1 MNSDTA
7 FGTWLHDFAQRL
19 GTMAVDVLVFLA
31 VLVAALAVGWLI
43 RALLARVLRAVGF
56 DALADRSGAD
66 TTLRR
71 AGLARRPSDYVARFI
86 GMLAV
91 LVVALSGALS
101 LRIPGT
107 EMILAN
113 ALAFVPALLT
123 AVLIIVIGTMLA
135 EFAARGILIT
145 SVNAGWRG
153 ARLVSG
159 VTRLLVL
166 ALAVAMALDQLAV
179 ARAVVVATF
188 SIVLGGVV
196 LALALA
202 FGLGGRDI
210 AREYLKRYVVPPPET
225 RPGTEIDNQ

>member
-7 FGTWLHDFAQRL
+7 FGEWAREFGHRL
-19 GTMAVDVLVFLA
+19 GTIAVDVLSFLA
-31 VLVAALAVGWLI
+31 IFVAALIAGWLV
-43 RALLARVLRAVGF
+43 RLALSHLLRAVGF
-56 DALADRSGAD
+56 DTLADRSGAES
-66 TTLRR
+66 TLRR
-71 AGLARRPSDYVARFI
+71 SGLARKPSEYVARFI
-86 GMLAV
+86 GWLTVFA
-91 LVVALSGALS
+91 VALAGALS

-107 EMILAN
+107 ATILAN

-123 AVLIIVIGTMLA
+123 AVLIVVFGILLA
-135 EFAARGILIT
+135 EFAYRGVLIT
-145 SVNAGWRG
+145 AVNAGWRG

-166 ALAVAMALDQLAV
+166 ALSVAMALDHLAV
-179 ARAVVVATF
+179 ARSVVVATF

-210 AREYLKRYVVPPPET
+210 AREYLRRYVAPPPET

>member
-1 MNSDTA
+1 MNSDSA
-7 FGTWLHDFAQRL
+7 FAMWLREFGHRL
-19 GTMAVDVLVFLA
+19 GTIAVDVLAFLA
-31 VLVAALAVGWLI
+31 IVAVALVAGWI
-43 RALLARVLRAVGF
+43 ARVLLGRLMRAFGF
-56 DALADRSGAD
+56 DKLAERSGAD
-66 TTLRR
+66 STLRR
-71 AGLARRPSDYVARFI
+71 AGLAKTPSEYVARFA
-86 GMLAV
+86 GWLTV
-91 LVVALSGALS
+91 LVVALAGALS

-107 EMILAN
+107 ERILAN
-113 ALAFVPALLT
+113 ALAFVPSLLM
-123 AVLIIVIGTMLA
+123 AVLIVIVGSMLA
-135 EFAARGILIT
+135 EFAARGILIAA
-145 SVNAGWRG
+145 VNAGWRG

-159 VTRLLVL
+159 VVRLLAL

-210 AREYLKRYVVPPPET
+210 AREYLRRYVAPPPDT

>member
-1 MNSDTA
+1 MSRDSA
-7 FGTWLHDFAQRL
+7 FGTWFYDFTQRL

-43 RALLARVLRAVGF
+43 RFVLARILRAIGF

-71 AGLARRPSDYVARFI
+71 AGLARKPSDYVARFI
-86 GMLAV
+86 GWLAV
-91 LVVALSGALS
+91 LVVALAGALS

-107 EMILAN
+107 ATILAN

-123 AVLIIVIGTMLA
+123 AVLIIVVGTMLS
-135 EFAARGILIT
+135 EFAARGVLIT

-153 ARLVSG
+153 ARLISG

-179 ARAVVVATF
+179 ARAVVVAPF

-210 AREYLKRYVVPPPET
+210 AREYLRRYVAPPPET

>member
-1 MNSDTA
+1 MSNDTA
-7 FGTWLHDFAQRL
+7 FAEWLREFGHRL
-19 GTMAVDVLVFLA
+19 GTIAVDLLSFVA
-31 VLVAALAVGWLI
+31 ILVAALVAGWLV
-43 RALLARVLRAVGF
+43 RFALSRMLRAVGF
-56 DALADRSGAD
+56 DGLAARGGAD

-71 AGLARRPSDYVARFI
+71 AGLTRTPSDYVARFI
-86 GMLAV
+86 GWLTVFA
-91 LVVALSGALS
+91 VALAGALS

-107 EMILAN
+107 ATILAN

-123 AVLIIVIGTMLA
+123 AVLIVIVGVMLA
-135 EFAARGILIT
+135 EFAYRGVLIT
-145 SVNAGWRG
+145 AVNAGWRG

-166 ALAVAMALDQLAV
+166 ALSIAMALDHLAV
-179 ARAVVVATF
+179 ARSVVVATF
-188 SIVLGGVV
+188 SIVLGGVM

-210 AREYLKRYVVPPPET
+210 AREYLKRYVAPPPET